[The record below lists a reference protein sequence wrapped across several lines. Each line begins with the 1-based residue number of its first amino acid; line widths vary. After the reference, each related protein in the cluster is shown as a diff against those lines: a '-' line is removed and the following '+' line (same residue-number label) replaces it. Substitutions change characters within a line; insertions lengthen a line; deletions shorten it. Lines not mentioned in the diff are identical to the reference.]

1 MDNPDTPCETVLSD
15 DLLLDYLHAVRK
27 KTLAYLDSL
36 TDDELT
42 TVPKTANTRV
52 LNLSSCSFAT
62 FRYTRVCLTGR
73 LSSARAGF
81 LFMWVRPTLPRGFQT
96 GTLRSEGR
104 AAREEASEA
113 SGVGVREVCRKKRL
127 PKRGVV
133 VSAEEQAIEK
143 AAADADEGVS

>member
-1 MDNPDTPCETVLSD
+1 MSNELIDRAWTIPIRRVKRFSATTFCLIICTLSAKKRLRIWTVLPTMS
-15 DLLLDYLHAVRK
+15 
-27 KTLAYLDSL
+27 
-36 TDDELT
+36 LT

-81 LFMWVRPTLPRGFQT
+81 LFIWVRPTLPRGFQT

-104 AAREEASEA
+104 AARFAKQTA
-113 SGVGVREVCRKKRL
+113 L
-127 PKRGVV
+127 H
-133 VSAEEQAIEK
+133 
-143 AAADADEGVS
+143 AATVA

>member
-15 DLLLDYLHAVRK
+15 GFCLIICTLSAK
-27 KTLAYLDSL
+27 KRLRIWTVLPTMS
-36 TDDELT
+36 LT

-104 AAREEASEA
+104 ARGKRRAKRAALGLGKCAERSA
-113 SGVGVREVCRKKRL
+113 CRN
-127 PKRGVV
+127 
-133 VSAEEQAIEK
+133 
-143 AAADADEGVS
+143 AALW